1 MGTPF
6 LTLDNIRCG
15 YGGVDVIKGISIDI
29 PRGAVIGLVGPNGH
43 GKTTILRAISGLV
56 RLRSGSITL
65 RGETISNLSADRVVA
80 KGVAHMPQG
89 DLVFPQM
96 SVRENL
102 LMGAF
107 LPAAKADCA
116 KQLNYVHSLFPKLSE
131 RADQLACG
139 LSGGERRMLGIGRGL
154 MTKSELIMID
164 EPSLGLAPLII
175 EQIYDVIRSLKAE
188 GRTLIVVEENVSR
201 LTDLA
206 DELHLLDDGH
216 IVWSGSGEDLMRDDV
231 LMKTYLGS

>member
-1 MGTPF
+1 MGESF
-6 LTLDNIRCG
+6 LTLKNICCG
-15 YGGVDVIKGISIDI
+15 YSGVDVIKGISFDI
-29 PRGAVIGLVGPNGH
+29 PRGAVIGFVGPNGH
-43 GKTTILRAISGLV
+43 GKTTILRAISGLI
-56 RLRSGSITL
+56 RLRSGSIKL

-80 KGVAHMPQG
+80 RGVAHMPQG

-102 LMGAF
+102 LMGAY
-107 LPAAKADCA
+107 LPAAHADSA
-116 KQLNYVHSLFPKLSE
+116 KQLEYVYSLFPKLSE
-131 RADQLACG
+131 RAEQLASG

-154 MTKSELIMID
+154 MIKSDLIMID

-175 EQIYDVIRSLKAE
+175 EHIYDVIRALKAE

-216 IVWSGSGEDLMRDDV
+216 IVWSGGGEELMGDDV
-231 LMKTYLGS
+231 LMKTYLGG

>member
-65 RGETISNLSADRVVA
+65 RGETISNLSADRIVA

-107 LPAAKADCA
+107 LPAARADCA
-116 KQLNYVHSLFPKLSE
+116 KQLNYVHDLFPKLSE
-131 RADQLACG
+131 RADQLASG

-164 EPSLGLAPLII
+164 EPSLGLAPVII

-216 IVWSGSGEDLMRDDV
+216 VVWSGRGENLMSDDV

>member
-1 MGTPF
+1 MDESF
-6 LTLDNIRCG
+6 LSLKNIYCG
-15 YGGVDVIKGISIDI
+15 YNGIDVIKGVSIDI

-56 RLRSGSITL
+56 RLRSGSIQL
-65 RGETISNLSADRVVA
+65 RSETISNLSADRVVA
-80 KGVAHMPQG
+80 MGVAHMPQG

-102 LMGAF
+102 LMGAY
-107 LPAAKADCA
+107 LPAARAA
-116 KQLNYVHSLFPKLSE
+116 SVKQLDYVLSLFPKLSE
-131 RADQLACG
+131 RAEQLASG

-154 MTKSELIMID
+154 MTKSDLIMID
-164 EPSLGLAPLII
+164 EPSLGLAPLMI
-175 EQIYDVIRSLKAE
+175 EHIYEVIRALKAE

-206 DELHLLDDGH
+206 DELHLLDNGH
-216 IVWSGSGEDLMRDDV
+216 FVWSGGGADLMCDDV
-231 LMKTYLGS
+231 LMKTYLGG